1 MMVARVAGAHPR
13 EKGARLN
20 TAHRDFDEFYA
31 ATFHGLRSQLYAYL
45 GDRAEA
51 QDVVQEAFCRAF
63 ARWKR
68 ISGYEDPVA
77 WVRKVAWNLATSRF
91 RKQRTVTNFLRGQ
104 REEHHDGPSPD
115 RVALVRAL
123 ATIPP
128 QQRKAVVL
136 HYIGHLSVAEIA
148 TQEGVAEGTVKSWL
162 SRGRAALN
170 TQLSE
175 AVCRKEL

>member
-1 MMVARVAGAHPR
+1 LA
-13 EKGARLN
+13 

-31 ATFHGLRSQLYAYL
+31 ATFHALRSQLYAYL

-51 QDVVQEAFCRAF
+51 QDVVQEAYCRAL

-91 RKQRTVTNFLRGQ
+91 RKQRTITDFLRRQ
-104 REEHHDGPSPD
+104 REQHHDGPSPD
-115 RVALVRAL
+115 RVALVGAL
-123 ATIPP
+123 AAIPP

-136 HYIGHLSVAEIA
+136 HYIAQLSVAEIA
-148 TQEGVAEGTVKSWL
+148 AQEGVAEGTVKSWL

-170 TQLSE
+170 AQLSE
-175 AVCRKEL
+175 AISRKGL

>member
-1 MMVARVAGAHPR
+1 MAEATARPALRVG
-13 EKGARLN
+13 ES
-20 TAHRDFDEFYA
+20 HRDFDEFYS

-51 QDVVQEAFCRAF
+51 QDVVQEAYCRAF
-63 ARWKR
+63 TRWKR

-91 RKQRTVTNFLRGQ
+91 RRQRTASNFLRRQ
-104 REEHHDGPSPD
+104 RVEHEDGPTPD

-123 ATIPP
+123 EAIPT

-136 HYIGHLSVAEIA
+136 HYVGQLSVAEIA
-148 TQEGVAEGTVKSWL
+148 EQEGVAEGTVKSWL
-162 SRGRAALN
+162 SRGRAALSA
-170 TQLSE
+170 QL
-175 AVCRKEL
+175 ADRRKGI

>member
-1 MMVARVAGAHPR
+1 MNAVMAGATARPVLRVR
-13 EKGARLN
+13 ES
-20 TAHRDFDEFYA
+20 HRDFDEFYG

-63 ARWKR
+63 ARWKK

-91 RKQRTVTNFLRGQ
+91 RKQRTATNFLRGQ
-104 REEHHDGPSPD
+104 REEHLDGPSPD

-123 ATIPP
+123 ATIPA

-136 HYIGHLSVAEIA
+136 HYIGQLSVAELA
-148 TQEGVAEGTVKSWL
+148 EQEGVAEGTVKSWL
-162 SRGRAALN
+162 SRGRAALS
-170 TQLSE
+170 TQL
-175 AVCRKEL
+175 ADTRKGN

>member
-1 MMVARVAGAHPR
+1 MADATARPALGVG
-13 EKGARLN
+13 ES
-20 TAHRDFDEFYA
+20 HRNFDEFYG

-51 QDVVQEAFCRAF
+51 QDVVQEAYCRAF
-63 ARWKR
+63 ARWKK
-68 ISGYEDPVA
+68 ISGYDDPVA

-91 RKQRTVTNFLRGQ
+91 RRQRTAINFLRRQ

-123 ATIPP
+123 ATIPA

-136 HYIGHLSVAEIA
+136 HYLAQLSVAEIA
-148 TQEGVAEGTVKSWL
+148 QQEGVAEGTVKSWL
-162 SRGRAALN
+162 SRGRAALSAR
-170 TQLSE
+170 LADHGKGE
-175 AVCRKEL
+175 

>member
-1 MMVARVAGAHPR
+1 V
-13 EKGARLN
+13 N
-20 TAHRDFDEFYA
+20 TAHHDFDEFYS

-63 ARWKR
+63 TRWKR

-91 RKQRTVTNFLRGQ
+91 RKQRTAMNYLRGQ
-104 REEHHDGPSPD
+104 REEHLDGPSPD

-123 ATIPP
+123 ATILGRMPGASHVGGS
-128 QQRKAVVL
+128 RRDRAD
-136 HYIGHLSVAEIA
+136 
-148 TQEGVAEGTVKSWL
+148 GVGA
-162 SRGRAALN
+162 
-170 TQLSE
+170 
-175 AVCRKEL
+175 